1 MNLSH
6 KKKLERC
13 FVKFFS
19 GFGFQ
24 NEQELFNDF
33 LPKGEYVVAGF
44 SYGAIKAFE
53 YVLNNKNRI
62 DRLILLSP
70 AFFQNTSDA
79 FKRTQMR
86 YFNSNKDEYMKNF
99 IHNVCLPNNYI
110 SLQRYI
116 CEGEASQLNALLSYK
131 WKVEDI
137 KNIIDKNVKIEVFF
151 GEMDN
156 IIDTKIANDFFS
168 KLTTTY
174 FIKKAGHLLDVK

>member
-1 MNLSH
+1 M
-6 KKKLERC
+6 
-13 FVKFFS
+13 KFFS
-19 GFGFQ
+19 GFGFE

-53 YVLNNKNRI
+53 YVSNSKDRI

-79 FKRTQMR
+79 FRRTQMR
-86 YFNSNKDEYMKNF
+86 YFNSNKNEYMKNF
-99 IHNVCLPNNYI
+99 MDNVCLPNNNM
-110 SLQRYI
+110 SLQKYI
-116 CEGEASQLNALLSYK
+116 CKGEAKQLDELLSYE
-131 WKVEDI
+131 WKIEDI
-137 KNIIDKNVKIEVFF
+137 KKIIDKNIKIEVFF

-156 IIDTKIANDFFS
+156 IIDTKVANDFFS

-174 FIKKAGHLLDVK
+174 FIKKAGHLLDAK